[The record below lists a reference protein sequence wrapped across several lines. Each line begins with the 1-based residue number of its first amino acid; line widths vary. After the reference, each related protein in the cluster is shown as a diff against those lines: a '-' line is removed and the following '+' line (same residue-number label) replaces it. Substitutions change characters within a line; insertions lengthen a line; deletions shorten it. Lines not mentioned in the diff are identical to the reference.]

1 MLIDLGMKVNWLART
16 GWMQLGVPPSMAE
29 TVSQHTFLA
38 LLTAVDLMKELKK
51 RGRKFNENKVLSMVL
66 IHDLAEGIVGDMPLW
81 TSKRVR
87 KRDLEEG
94 ALLGSGVPLDLVNI
108 WREYEEGVTIEAKI
122 SKLAD
127 LMSTW
132 RMAIHYKE
140 IGFPVDDIMRST
152 EKESLELAKE
162 LGLGM
167 KNEDYMNGN
176 L

>member
-16 GWMQLGVPPSMAE
+16 GWMQSGIPPSMAE

-51 RGRKFNENKVLSMVL
+51 RGRTFNENKVLNMVL
-66 IHDLAEGIVGDMPLW
+66 IHDLAEGIVGDIPLW

-87 KRDLEEG
+87 KRNLEEE
-94 ALLGSGVPLDLVNI
+94 ALLSSGVPAEMVNI

-127 LMSTW
+127 LMATW

-140 IGFPVDDIMRST
+140 IGFSVDDIMRTT
-152 EKESLELAKE
+152 EKASLELARE
-162 LGLGM
+162 LGLGI
-167 KNEDYMNGN
+167 KNENC
-176 L
+176 

>member
-16 GWMQLGVPPSMAE
+16 GWMQAGIPPSMAE

-51 RGRKFNENKVLSMVL
+51 RGRSFNESKVLTMVL
-66 IHDLAEGIVGDMPLW
+66 MHDLAEGVVGDIPLW
-81 TSKRVR
+81 TSKRVK
-87 KRDLEEG
+87 KRDLEEE
-94 ALLGSGVPLDLVNI
+94 ALLSSGVPVEMVNT
-108 WREYEEGVTIEAKI
+108 WREYEEGITVEAKI

-140 IGFPVDDIMRST
+140 IGFPVDDIMRSA
-152 EKESLELAKE
+152 EKASLELAKE
-162 LGLGM
+162 LGLGV
-167 KNEDYMNGN
+167 KNEDHYR
-176 L
+176 